1 MHSAHQAIAKA
12 ELFIRTHNLRHVAD
26 MDLSR
31 CFDTLDHE
39 LILGGIRKR
48 VTDGSVLGLVR
59 QFLQSGVMTGDGYV
73 EVEE

>member
-1 MHSAHQAIAKA
+1 M
-12 ELFIRTHNLRHVAD
+12 V
-26 MDLSR
+26 LS
-31 CFDTLDHE
+31 FDTLNHE

-73 EVEE
+73 EVEEGSPQGGVMTPRTQKITSSFSG